1 MKRIWMK
8 DGISIFELNFISID
22 IFNWFVHWKWKLF
35 HVEPDVVMLDSI
47 QFSCFQSNRLKE
59 KEKNSFRKNINVS
72 GSKFQL

>member
-59 KEKNSFRKNINVS
+59 KEKNSFRKNINVG